1 MQAEYIN
8 VSNRV
13 RGGFYMY
20 NKGGLPMKIKRAIC
34 LLMTALF
41 VMAMTPAMAA
51 ACTHSAPAADSD
63 CIVCKVAAMINALPA
78 KDDITI
84 DNAAAVTDRIHAID
98 RVKVE
103 IETDEE
109 YEALLKLVNTTD
121 NGSIAGYDVPRRYVD
136 AVDKVSQLTG
146 GGSLYI
152 QKKFVAADGTAV
164 NALDAQVQFKLTN
177 VDTKA
182 SQLLTMTTLDYQQNS
197 LGTVP
202 GFYSAS
208 TNNDGWT
215 YKYLLPAGTYTIE
228 EISDSGAKVDG
239 KPFVTGSTTYELNGE
254 ELAKGTQ
261 IEVKAGESHTVVV
274 YNSLEPDGGSSE
286 PTPDSTPTFTF
297 PNENKTITLNAGD
310 STTLTVAA
318 TYATS
323 YQWYVV
329 YNKAPADQAINGAIS
344 ESYTIPPVT
353 SDNDGDIYYC
363 IATNANGKKI
373 SPTFTLQINSS
384 GSSDEGTTPGGT
396 TSPSGYSGPSL
407 WYIGGNTFG
416 TSTTKAPTK
425 VEIDGAAVPFTMD
438 GSKIIVSCINAD
450 AGWVTAR
457 WGSTTN
463 TVNFTPDAAAYC
475 TQVSIPKTGDM
486 PLWAAIAA
494 FLGF

>member
-1 MQAEYIN
+1 
-8 VSNRV
+8 
-13 RGGFYMY
+13 
-20 NKGGLPMKIKRAIC
+20 MKIKRAIC

-51 ACTHSAPAADSD
+51 ACTHSAPAADSN

-121 NGSIAGYDVPRRYVD
+121 NGSVAGYDVPQRYVD

-152 QKKFVAADGTAV
+152 TKKFVAADGTAV

-182 SQLLTMTTLDYQQNS
+182 SQLLTMTTLDCQQNS

-239 KPFVTGSTTYELNGE
+239 KPFITGSTTYEVNGTE
-254 ELAKGTQ
+254 IAKGTQ
-261 IEVKAGESHTVVV
+261 IEVKAGESHSVVV
-274 YNSLEPDGGSSE
+274 YNTYLYQV
-286 PTPDSTPTFTF
+286 TF
-297 PNENKTITLNAGD
+297 
-310 STTLTVAA
+310 
-318 TYATS
+318 
-323 YQWYVV
+323 
-329 YNKAPADQAINGAIS
+329 
-344 ESYTIPPVT
+344 
-353 SDNDGDIYYC
+353 
-363 IATNANGKKI
+363 NANGGIGTMDKQTFTNNKPQGLFSNQFTRDGYTFAGWNTQADGSGDSYTDGQSFTPDNSPGLTLYAQWTQNTAPGDTT
-373 SPTFTLQINSS
+373 SPTA
-384 GSSDEGTTPGGT
+384 
-396 TSPSGYSGPSL
+396 PSGYSGPSL

-425 VEIDGAAVPFTMD
+425 VEIDGVAVPFTMD

-450 AGWVTAR
+450 ADWITAR